1 MTIFGR
7 KLKKYDGLFY
17 ENKFKCPY
25 CEWNIKFTL
34 LIFRSPAR
42 DDVIMPFWSERV
54 IVLTKV
60 EMCLEVRGGTV
71 KRLKE
76 REKRKTRSL
85 PVYPRENTNKY
96 YDPGT
101 VKCVRLTLVDP
112 RLTIIEIVVVKLSEL
127 SEKCAIVRLK

>member
-1 MTIFGR
+1 M
-7 KLKKYDGLFY
+7 
-17 ENKFKCPY
+17 
-25 CEWNIKFTL
+25 
-34 LIFRSPAR
+34 
-42 DDVIMPFWSERV
+42 
-54 IVLTKV
+54 
-60 EMCLEVRGGTV
+60 